1 MREEN
6 NMKYIGAIKCKKCN
20 KEVPWYYIVP
30 QKITEELKVTRKTLI
45 E

>member
-1 MREEN
+1 
-6 NMKYIGAIKCKKCN
+6 MKYIGAIKCKKCN